1 MHLAT
6 WCAISMLR
14 QTREPLLF
22 WRHILGADFE
32 KVQPFLVVCEGLA
45 GSHIPCSD
53 TGIRLEIRETH
64 GGYRAGPAGEYAE
77 DAEDRSLR
85 WDEAQAW
92 EIDGEKLRGALC
104 EVLGLAGVAGTADDA
119 VNRADVQ
126 LVGVCERSGVRRRVY
141 LCHAPNSESAAL
153 LAADAAHTPNA
164 GCILFPERHLAA
176 EHVLNGRGVAGVALA
191 ECVTWAGGKWVGG
204 CGEVCKGAVVDISHA
219 ELRDHFDR
227 RFDRVG
233 REFADLESENKQ
245 LKQDLAQVLANVSR
259 QVEPEFFQWIFVILG
274 TGSVNA
280 AARVLKVPGSTFAGR
295 LKEYADRGGLYETLF
310 SMVAAR
316 RKGVGQRRIERF
328 NEMFK
333 EHQGV
338 AMAATPDVLMELLDG
353 LESLNAANW
362 KELRKELIAVVRGE
376 LPEDSS

>member
-14 QTREPLLF
+14 QTREPLLY

-45 GSHIPCSD
+45 GSYIFCPD
-53 TGIRLEIRETH
+53 TGIRLEIRET
-64 GGYRAGPAGEYAE
+64 RAGYWAGAVGEHVE
-77 DAEDRSLR
+77 DADDRALT
-85 WDEAQAW
+85 WEEAQAW
-92 EIDGEKLRGALC
+92 EIDPARLRMALC
-104 EVLGLAGVAGTADDA
+104 GTLGLAGVTGPGGEM
-119 VNRADVQ
+119 ADVQ
-126 LVGVCERSGVRRRVY
+126 LIGVCERRGGRRPVY
-141 LCHAPNSESAAL
+141 LCHAIDGENAVR
-153 LAADAAHTPNA
+153 LAADAGRTPDA
-164 GCILFPERHLAA
+164 GCILFPERHLAV
-176 EHVLNGRGVAGVALA
+176 EHVLNGRGVTGVVLA
-191 ECVTWAGGKWVGG
+191 ECVTWNDGKWVGG
-204 CGEVCKGAVVDISHA
+204 CGQVCKGAAVDISHA

-233 REFADLESENKQ
+233 REFSDLERENKQ
-245 LKQDLAQVLANVSR
+245 LKQDLAQVLANVAR

-310 SMVAAR
+310 SMVAVR

-328 NEMFK
+328 NELFK

-338 AMAATPDVLMELLDG
+338 TMAATPDVLMELLDG
-353 LESLNAANW
+353 LEGLNEDNW
-362 KELRKELIAVVRGE
+362 EGMREELIALVRGE